1 MTVAL
6 GIDTGGTYTDAVLVN
21 SRTGEILSTAKSL
34 TTKHDLS
41 IGIKQA
47 ILSVL
52 KDEQKPV
59 SADSV
64 SLVALSTT
72 LATNAIAEGHGA
84 PVCLLLIGYDP
95 ELIQKYKFQHELA
108 TDDIVY
114 LNGGHDI
121 RGNEVSPLDE
131 HAAKHAVGQRRNHVG
146 AFAVSGFFGA
156 LNPTHELKIR
166 QLINDMSDL
175 PVTCGHELST
185 RFNSIKRATTAA
197 LNARLIP
204 IIQDLITNVRSSLAK
219 LSITAPL
226 MVVKGDGSLVLAEW
240 AMKRPI
246 ETVLSGPASS
256 AIGAFQLAGNKD
268 VWAVDV
274 GGTTT
279 DIVELLQGKPKLNPE
294 GANISGWRTMVE
306 AVDVYTLGLGGDS
319 HIRCASEKEL
329 QIGPKRVVP
338 LCKLASEYPEILK
351 ELQRQVNIKHFKDDA
366 GQFLILGRKPHHQLS
381 EKDKS
386 VLNRLNA
393 GPQSIKKLVDK
404 TFRVDPWVSR
414 RIQYLEEIGLVQ
426 RAAFTP
432 TDALHVIN
440 RFQRWN
446 SEASKLG
453 AELLAQQFGL
463 PVIDFCKKAILAV
476 SKQLAAAVIT
486 KAIEDEGG
494 TAQWEKEPT
503 AKVLLERAL
512 DDVQEKQ
519 LGCKVM
525 LRRQIVALGAP
536 VEAYMPNVADKLH
549 TELIVPSHAEVANAI
564 GAVSGGV
571 IQRFRMYIRPMDAGL
586 TFRLHL
592 PDGSKDFSELEQAVD
607 YAHEYMVP
615 HAKEQARQA
624 GAEQVEIKID
634 RTDKWAKVRGHQDVY
649 LGTQLMY
656 TAFGRPSFEFNL

>member
-21 SRTGEILSTAKSL
+21 SRTGAILSTAKSL

-41 IGIKQA
+41 ICIKQS

-52 KDEQKPV
+52 KDGHKAV
-59 SADSV
+59 SADTV

-95 ELIQKYKFQHELA
+95 ELIQKYKFQCQLA

-114 LNGGHDI
+114 LSGGHDI

-131 HAAKHAVGQRRNHVG
+131 QAARHAIGQRLGYVG

-166 QLINDMSDL
+166 QLINDTSDI

-204 IIQDLITNVRSSLAK
+204 IIQDLIANVRSSLAK

-226 MVVKGDGSLVLAEW
+226 MVVKGDGSLVRAEW
-240 AMKRPI
+240 AMRRPI
-246 ETVLSGPASS
+246 ETVLSGPAAS
-256 AIGAFQLAGNKD
+256 ALGAFQLAGNKD

-294 GANISGWRTMVE
+294 GANIGGWRTMVE
-306 AVDVYTLGLGGDS
+306 AVDVHTLGLGGDS
-319 HIRCASEKEL
+319 HIRCTVEQGL

-338 LCKLASEYPEILK
+338 LCKLASEYPEIL
-351 ELQRQVNIKHFKDDA
+351 EDLQRQAKLKPFKDNAD
-366 GQFLILGRKPHHQLS
+366 QFLILGRKPLHQLS
-381 EKDKS
+381 EKDES

-393 GPQSIKKLVDK
+393 SPQSIKKLVDII
-404 TFRVDPWVSR
+404 FRGDPWVSR

-426 RAAFTP
+426 RAGFTP
-432 TDALHVIN
+432 TDALHAIN
-440 RFQRWN
+440 RFHRWN
-446 SEASKLG
+446 TVASRLG
-453 AELLAQQFGL
+453 AEILADQLGL
-463 PVIDFCKKAILAV
+463 PVIDFCKKVIQAV
-476 SKQLAAAVIT
+476 SKQLAASVIT
-486 KAIEDEGG
+486 KAIEDDGG
-494 TAQWEKEPT
+494 TAQWDKEPT
-503 AKVLLERAL
+503 AKILLERAL

-519 LGCKVM
+519 LDCKVM
-525 LRRQIVALGAP
+525 LRRPIVALGAP
-536 VEAYMPNVADKLH
+536 VKAYMPSVANKLH
-549 TELIVPSHAEVANAI
+549 TELIIPSHAEVANAI

-571 IQRFRMYIRPMDAGL
+571 IQRFRMYIRPLDAGL

-592 PDGSKDFSELEQAVD
+592 PDGSKDFSELEQAVG
-607 YAHEYMVP
+607 YAGEYMFP
-615 HAKEQARQA
+615 RAKEQARQA
-624 GAEQVEIKID
+624 GAEQVEIKME
-634 RTDKWAKVRGHQDVY
+634 RSDKRAKVRGHEDVY
-649 LGTQLMY
+649 LGTQMIF
-656 TAFGRPSFEFNL
+656 TAFGRPSIARNQ